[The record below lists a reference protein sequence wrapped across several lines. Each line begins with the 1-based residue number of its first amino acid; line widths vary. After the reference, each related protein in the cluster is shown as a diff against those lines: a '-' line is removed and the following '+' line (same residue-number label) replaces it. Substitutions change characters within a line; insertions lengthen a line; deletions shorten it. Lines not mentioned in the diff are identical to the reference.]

1 MRRLRVVLL
10 QDLAILQPRY
20 PSLPFFAHAPFY
32 GPEWD
37 EFALAVQSNAAGATE
52 PQSLLVQRALPELS
66 GVLESSREAV
76 LQNSQRLASRLESR
90 LTSEVRAVQD
100 QLRDLRGSLDV
111 ILQGQVPLKTVT
123 YYYGAGPA
131 ALAAPAPAPAGMP
144 LASAPLAHG
153 PSAALEPPAPLAPSM
168 PVITAL
174 AKAFTVR
181 DAWREWKEGI
191 AG

>member
-1 MRRLRVVLL
+1 
-10 QDLAILQPRY
+10 
-20 PSLPFFAHAPFY
+20 
-32 GPEWD
+32 
-37 EFALAVQSNAAGATE
+37 
-52 PQSLLVQRALPELS
+52 
-66 GVLESSREAV
+66 VLESSREAV

-100 QLRDLRGSLDV
+100 QLRDLRGSLDA

-153 PSAALEPPAPLAPSM
+153 PSAAPEPPAPPAPSM

-191 AG
+191 TG